1 MENKDVVYLGRV
13 YGLHSAEN
21 FERFLQGESDVQLG
35 IERGDVVV
43 TEMVEGVDLSKAS
56 SPVETIKWQ
65 DNAKKTAEV
74 NSYFFVA
81 DSMEDVANNI
91 QILNNE
97 PVDEAAYER
106 IENHK
111 NPNRFDYLGNGKV
124 TMCVIAV
131 DSSYLNELISQGYGE
146 KRVGTYGTN
155 LDKLQMDEIVLG
167 DDGLKKIISNKE
179 KSEIVVYDEIHKAM
193 DFVGVEYDQ
202 ANLFEND
209 YIPEVVIQNN
219 EKVAV
224 SSDKTITQSFSESD
238 SDGGRFVQET
248 EESDEIARARQQIED
263 MLSNGLITEDDYNLM
278 LDALG
283 DIDIQKDNPSDDSGD
298 DPDREM

>member
-1 MENKDVVYLGRV
+1 MENKDVVYIGRV

-21 FERFLQGESDVQLG
+21 FEKYLLGEDNIQLG

-43 TEMVEGVDLSKAS
+43 TEMVEGVDLSKAT
-56 SPVETIKWQ
+56 SPVETVKWQ

-124 TMCVIAV
+124 TMCVMAV
-131 DSSYLNELISQGYGE
+131 DSNYLNELISQGYGE

-193 DFVGVEYDQ
+193 DFVGVEYDKE
-202 ANLFEND
+202 NLFEND
-209 YIPEVVIQNN
+209 YAPEVVINQNQVVN
-219 EKVAV
+219 EK
-224 SSDKTITQSFSESD
+224 Q
-238 SDGGRFVQET
+238 QN
-248 EESDEIARARQQIED
+248 EEKDEISSARQQIED
-263 MLSNGLITEDDYNLM
+263 MLSSGLITEDDYNLM

-283 DIDIQKDNPSDDSGD
+283 DIPQGDSSEDDGD
-298 DPDREM
+298 DPDCEK